1 MRPGLPSP
9 PAPGDPAAA
18 FDALRGEVSLLR
30 RALEGLTAERQVVPD
45 YTPTLTAQARRL
57 SHVEELLGD
66 IAGRPALRL
75 TPESM
80 AESIARAG
88 ETVRAG
94 DRATAQRAMADLR
107 AAIATIDAV
116 VEQARTAERQL
127 YLLCASGLAGLCI
140 GAIGGLALARLAG

>member
-1 MRPGLPSP
+1 MKPGLSSPS
-9 PAPGDPAAA
+9 APGDPAAA

-45 YTPTLTAQARRL
+45 YTPTLTGQARRL
-57 SHVEELLGD
+57 SRVEELLGD

-80 AESIARAG
+80 AESIARASD
-88 ETVRAG
+88 TVRSG
-94 DRATAQRAMADLR
+94 DRATLQRALAELR
-107 AAIATIDAV
+107 AAIGSIDSV

-127 YLLCASGLAGLCI
+127 YLLCAT
-140 GAIGGLALARLAG
+140 ALAAFVAGTVAALTLAAF